1 MVKIG
6 LVSWKQGG
14 GTNDY
19 VKPAKQPW
27 LKGVKIVQKGQY
39 KGLIPF
45 EKALQAAL
53 LYKYDDVEV
62 NFINKFDEKLLEKND
77 VNFLVSLNLLA
88 AWEKSD
94 AEYKRVEKLMQKPSL
109 NFYPNLKEQF
119 FLFDKGDYLEY
130 YQKKGIPIAP
140 TFVVRD
146 DRNPE
151 KILAKVRKEGW
162 KSFVLKPHRAY
173 ANIGIGKF
181 DVNDGAE
188 KEVSKFLTK
197 NKKFPAFVCQEV
209 MNGFAKFWEIKS
221 FWINGE
227 FKYYVAMKAADKVFS
242 ESKIY
247 GSNPAEFGKVSPK
260 VLKDIKQMGK
270 KIVDMFPKMN
280 PHSQPPLYLRIDFGC
295 CRDNTMDGES
305 YFLNEVEYAGCAIF
319 TMEGVGKN
327 IFDTWVK
334 AYYGKAKEFVKGNKT
349 KVSKKTKHLKRV
361 KRAKTRRQNRY
372 KTRSYRGGAG
382 PEEEIAKVREQI
394 KKVLREIHAVN
405 KQINKHITNAE
416 QYVRQKKKQMAKSE
430 IQKRRIQETK
440 LEALEQQLII
450 VKDLYAVLW
459 RAQRAA
465 APPAAEPSPGAA
477 AADPRAAPEPG
488 AAAPPSTQPDPGEA
502 ASQPGSQP
510 AATND
515 SQRTA
520 ARISKMEE
528 MVQIFKDAN
537 QLGQVA
543 QLEAQIAA
551 LKSRQNVKSNAPGF
565 LAMMKKGPTG
575 AFKKRKR
582 TKKKNKNKKK
592 GKSKNKSK

>member
-6 LVSWKQGG
+6 LVCWRQGG

-19 VKPAKQPW
+19 IKPAKQPW
-27 LKGVKIVQKGQY
+27 LKNVKIVQKGQY

-62 NFINKFDEKLLEKND
+62 TFINKFDEKLLEKND

-94 AEYKRVEKLMQKPSL
+94 AEYKRVEKLMQKSSL

-140 TFVVRD
+140 TFVVRG
-146 DRNPE
+146 DRNPK

-181 DVNDGAE
+181 DVNDIAE

-247 GSNPAEFGKVSPK
+247 GSNPEEFGKVSPK

-280 PHSQPPLYLRIDFGC
+280 KHSQPPLYLRIDFGC

-334 AYYGKAKEFVKGNKT
+334 AYYGKAKEFVKGDKP
-349 KVSKKTKHLKRV
+349 KVSKKTKRTKRLKRV
-361 KRAKTRRQNRY
+361 KRAKTRRQHRY

-382 PEEEIAKVREQI
+382 SEGTTKTALYQIEEAKDVPKLIDAYKNRI
-394 KKVLREIHAVN
+394 KE
-405 KQINKHITNAE
+405 
-416 QYVRQKKKQMAKSE
+416 
-430 IQKRRIQETK
+430 
-440 LEALEQQLII
+440 LEQEI
-450 VKDLYAVLW
+450 KDD
-459 RAQRAA
+459 AQRYTKRPDLLPVAKKTKEDHIKYIEGRIA
-465 APPAAEPSPGAA
+465 SAE
-477 AADPRAAPEPG
+477 RAG
-488 AAAPPSTQPDPGEA
+488 RGE
-502 ASQPGSQP
+502 
-510 AATND
+510 T
-515 SQRTA
+515 
-520 ARISKMEE
+520 
-528 MVQIFKDAN
+528 
-537 QLGQVA
+537 
-543 QLEAQIAA
+543 
-551 LKSRQNVKSNAPGF
+551 
-565 LAMMKKGPTG
+565 
-575 AFKKRKR
+575 KKRKR
-582 TKKKNKNKKK
+582 TKKKKKK

>member
-6 LVSWKQGG
+6 LVCWRQGG

-19 VKPAKQPW
+19 VKPAKQSW
-27 LKGVKIVQKGQY
+27 LKDVKIVQKGQY

-53 LYKYDDVEV
+53 LDKYDDVEV

-94 AEYKRVEKLMQKPSL
+94 AEYKRVMKLMEDPSL

-130 YQKKGIPIAP
+130 YEKKGIPIAP
-140 TFVVRD
+140 TFVVRE
-146 DRNPE
+146 DRNPK
-151 KILAKVRKEGW
+151 KILDRVKKEGW

-181 DVNDGAE
+181 DKKQVATNSVQSQVSTSMLRSTVSNPNAE

-334 AYYGKAKEFVKGNKT
+334 AYYGKAKEFVKGDKP
-349 KVSKKTKHLKRV
+349 KVSKKTKRLKRV
-361 KRAKTRRQNRY
+361 KRAKTSRQHRY

-382 PEEEIAKVREQI
+382 SEGTPKTPDEVIEAIRKKIEEYRQYIANHEKSAREYAVKKNKPMAMQQLRMKKKKENFI
-394 KKVLREIHAVN
+394 EQMEGQLENLKSMSSVAKPPSPTVAGDNQNMKQPDISKVLVEMKARLDEFNKAGKTDLAEKLKLQIQAV
-405 KQINKHITNAE
+405 E
-416 QYVRQKKKQMAKSE
+416 
-430 IQKRRIQETK
+430 
-440 LEALEQQLII
+440 
-450 VKDLYAVLW
+450 
-459 RAQRAA
+459 
-465 APPAAEPSPGAA
+465 
-477 AADPRAAPEPG
+477 
-488 AAAPPSTQPDPGEA
+488 
-502 ASQPGSQP
+502 
-510 AATND
+510 
-515 SQRTA
+515 
-520 ARISKMEE
+520 
-528 MVQIFKDAN
+528 
-537 QLGQVA
+537 
-543 QLEAQIAA
+543 
-551 LKSRQNVKSNAPGF
+551 SRQALNSMGPS
-565 LAMMKKGPTG
+565 LIDMMKKRPKGATG
-575 AFKKRKR
+575 GSKKRKR
-582 TKKKNKNKKK
+582 TKKKKTRK
-592 GKSKNKSK
+592 

>member
-6 LVSWKQGG
+6 LVCWKQGG

-27 LKGVKIVQKGQY
+27 LKDVKIVQKGQY

-146 DRNPE
+146 DRNPK
-151 KILAKVRKEGW
+151 KILDRVKKEGW

-181 DVNDGAE
+181 DKKQVSTNSVQSGVSQSMLRSTVSNPNAE
-188 KEVSKFLTK
+188 KEVSTFLTK

-319 TMEGVGKN
+319 TMEGIGKN

-334 AYYGKAKEFVKGNKT
+334 AYYEKAKEFEGNKT
-349 KVSKKTKHLKRV
+349 SVTKKTKRLKRV
-361 KRAKTRRQNRY
+361 
-372 KTRSYRGGAG
+372 
-382 PEEEIAKVREQI
+382 
-394 KKVLREIHAVN
+394 
-405 KQINKHITNAE
+405 
-416 QYVRQKKKQMAKSE
+416 
-430 IQKRRIQETK
+430 
-440 LEALEQQLII
+440 
-450 VKDLYAVLW
+450 
-459 RAQRAA
+459 
-465 APPAAEPSPGAA
+465 
-477 AADPRAAPEPG
+477 ADSIDIRL
-488 AAAPPSTQPDPGEA
+488 
-502 ASQPGSQP
+502 
-510 AATND
+510 
-515 SQRTA
+515 
-520 ARISKMEE
+520 ARIEE
-528 MVQIFKDAN
+528 V
-537 QLGQVA
+537 LV
-543 QLEAQIAA
+543 
-551 LKSRQNVKSNAPGF
+551 LKGTLPR
-565 LAMMKKGPTG
+565 
-575 AFKKRKR
+575 
-582 TKKKNKNKKK
+582 
-592 GKSKNKSK
+592 

>member
-6 LVSWKQGG
+6 LVCWRQGG

-27 LKGVKIVQKGQY
+27 LKDVKIVQKGQY

-140 TFVVRD
+140 TFVVRG
-146 DRNPE
+146 DRNPK
-151 KILAKVRKEGW
+151 KILDRVKKEGW

-181 DVNDGAE
+181 DKKQVATNSVQSQVSTSMLRSTVSNPNAE

-334 AYYGKAKEFVKGNKT
+334 AYYGKAKEFVKGDKP
-349 KVSKKTKHLKRV
+349 KVSKKTKRLKRV
-361 KRAKTRRQNRY
+361 KRAKTSRQHRY

-382 PEEEIAKVREQI
+382 SEGTTKTPDEVIEEAI
-394 KKVLREIHAVN
+394 KKFTALITKYRQDIPNHENSAREYLRKKN
-405 KQINKHITNAE
+405 KPMAIE
-416 QYVRQKKKQMAKSE
+416 QLKMKKQKVNFIQQMEGHLEDLRSMPSVAK
-430 IQKRRIQETK
+430 
-440 LEALEQQLII
+440 
-450 VKDLYAVLW
+450 
-459 RAQRAA
+459 
-465 APPAAEPSPGAA
+465 PPSPTVAG
-477 AADPRAAPEPG
+477 DNQNMK
-488 AAAPPSTQPDPGEA
+488 QPD
-502 ASQPGSQP
+502 
-510 AATND
+510 
-515 SQRTA
+515 
-520 ARISKMEE
+520 ISKVLVE
-528 MVQIFKDAN
+528 MKARLDQFNKAGKTDLAEKLKLQIQA
-537 QLGQVA
+537 V
-543 QLEAQIAA
+543 E
-551 LKSRQNVKSNAPGF
+551 SRQALNSMGPS
-565 LAMMKKGPTG
+565 LIDMMKKRPKGATG
-575 AFKKRKR
+575 GSKKRKR
-582 TKKKNKNKKK
+582 TKKKKTRK
-592 GKSKNKSK
+592 